1 MLDVPE
7 IIPVPVLRVGI
18 VVTAL
23 VVVVVVG
30 IAAGVIPA
38 WRAARVDPAYTLR
51 LES

>member
-1 MLDVPE
+1 
-7 IIPVPVLRVGI
+7 VLRAEI

-23 VVVVVVG
+23 AVVTGVG

-51 LES
+51 MES